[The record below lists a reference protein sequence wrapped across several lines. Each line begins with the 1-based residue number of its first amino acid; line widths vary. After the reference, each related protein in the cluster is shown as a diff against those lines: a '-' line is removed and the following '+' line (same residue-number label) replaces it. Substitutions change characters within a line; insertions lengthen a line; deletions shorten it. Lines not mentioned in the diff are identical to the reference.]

1 MNNRTIL
8 TLLFLLIAVADA
20 VAQRCR
26 VFGIV
31 RDQDGAPIELATVPI
46 PDTTAGT
53 PSDLQR
59 RYSLTFQSR
68 DTTMMP
74 YSLLG

>member
-8 TLLFLLIAVADA
+8 TLLFLLVATVDA

-31 RDQDGAPIELATVPI
+31 RDQDGAPIELATVRI
-46 PDTTAGT
+46 PGTAVGT
-53 PSDLQR
+53 S
-59 RYSLTFQSR
+59 
-68 DTTMMP
+68 
-74 YSLLG
+74 